1 MPPSIPIAWS
11 AAHAPGKSRCA
22 QATALLLPALLAS
35 KDAILFPSPAAASGI
50 CRSSACALKL
60 PAPACVPTAVR
71 DKACRLSRRDVP
83 ALRLFADR
91 RTDNSVANSSRTSRR
106 HRACALK
113 RLPQLMPRAKQ
124 HHTHKGAA
132 HSERIGNFVV
142 THIRVV
148 AQHQRHARSRS
159 QFVQRFANLFAGT
172 FFDQLIELIW
182 IRMLER

>member
-11 AAHAPGKSRCA
+11 AAHAPGKSRYA
-22 QATALLLPALLAS
+22 QATAHLLPALRAS
-35 KDAILFPSPAAASGI
+35 KGAILFPSLAAASGMY
-50 CRSSACALKL
+50 RSSACALKL

-71 DKACRLSRRDVP
+71 DKACRSSRRDVP
-83 ALRLFADR
+83 ALRLFVDWR
-91 RTDNSVANSSRTSRR
+91 IDNSVANSSRTSRR
-106 HRACALK
+106 HRACAFK

-132 HSERIGNFVV
+132 HSERVGNFVV

-159 QFVQRFANLFAGT
+159 QFVQRLADLFAGS